1 MSVENNYTDEISLK
15 ELSKKIIRISN
26 KKKKTF
32 TLLFIGIML
41 LSAAYFIKIII
52 KPSYKS
58 EVILKSKFLRKD
70 AFNNILETLNTSLK
84 DGEGEMDDKLRAKFL
99 ESSVI
104 RIETTEIKADIT
116 SPEKDDRTKYYRLT
130 MLHSDKPKKTIKENF
145 PIILQEIKEN
155 AAIDNDISIN
165 KKKTE
170 EAITELDSLLQTALP
185 AGNSFKNRMD
195 AGTSM
200 LVMNDLYK
208 SLNELLARKSG
219 LKTELQYY
227 QTENLVYQASPIV
240 LSKRISFPL
249 IIFAVGL
256 LVWIFICLIWI
267 GGIIVFGDED

>member
-1 MSVENNYTDEISLK
+1 MSQNNDEISLRD
-15 ELSKKIIRISN
+15 LSKKVLKIVHR
-26 KKKKTF
+26 KKKVF
-32 TLLFIGIML
+32 TSILIGIMA
-41 LSAAYFIKIII
+41 LSSAYFIKVVF

-58 EVILKSKFLRKD
+58 EVILKSKFLRKE
-70 AFNNILETLNTSLK
+70 ALMNILETQNAGLK
-84 DGEGEMDDKLRAKFL
+84 DDEGEMDPKLKTKFI
-99 ESSVI
+99 ESSIVKL
-104 RIETTEIKADIT
+104 EATDIKADIT
-116 SPEKDDRTKYYRLT
+116 SPDKDDRTKYYRLT
-130 MLHSDKPKKTIKENF
+130 MLHSEKPKKAIKENF
-145 PIILQEIKEN
+145 PFILNDIKEN
-155 AAIDNDISIN
+155 AAIDNDITIN

-170 EAITELDSLLQTALP
+170 EAIAELDSLLQTALP

-208 SLNELLARKSG
+208 SLNELLARKVG

-240 LSKRISFPL
+240 LSKKISFPL

-256 LVWIFICLIWI
+256 LIWAFICMIWI